1 MSERRDQD
9 QGRGR
14 APGRPEREREEATI
28 PVAEE
33 QLNVEKREAELGEV
47 QLRKTVE
54 EEQQTVPVELERE
67 EVRVDQR
74 DVGDRPVQPG
84 DQAFQEGTLRVPVR
98 GEEAVVEKEAVV
110 TGEVVV
116 GKERTTERQEVG
128 GTVRRER
135 VEAEDTA
142 QRAGVGADAGA
153 AGTRSAA
160 TTVGTAGAMGT
171 GAAGGQA
178 AAIGGGQVQVGTEVY
193 GSDGDYVGSVKEAR
207 ERDLLV
213 DRRMR
218 RDVYVPFDAVQS
230 VAGGRV
236 VLAIPA
242 EQVDEMGWSNP
253 SLT

>member
-1 MSERRDQD
+1 MSERRDRD
-9 QGRGR
+9 RERGRSQGR
-14 APGRPEREREEATI
+14 PGREREEATI

-54 EEQQTVPVELERE
+54 EERQTVPVELERE
-67 EVRVDQR
+67 EVQVEQR

-135 VEAEDTA
+135 VEAEDTT
-142 QRAGVGADAGA
+142 QRAHAGAEAGA
-153 AGTRSAA
+153 AGTAR
-160 TTVGTAGAMGT
+160 TMGT

-178 AAIGGGQVQVGTEVY
+178 AALGRGQVQVGTEVY

-242 EQVDEMGWSNP
+242 EQVDEMGWANP